1 MFCDIMMQIKH
12 ARHTIMCG
20 GVSLAVLLVS
30 VVTVAIA
37 RKPDS
42 LQRSGSFGLIAGGQY
57 FRHSGAF
64 PVSDIDT
71 CGIYMPA
78 RPLASYL
85 VGLTYDMPMLSF
97 ADISARLLYQRMIGS
112 FTAQSCCTEVFDA
125 RNQQYVPFTREF
137 EYRPDI
143 RSLVVDVGVQ
153 LFPIPS
159 LPFYVRMAGNVT
171 LPIFG
176 ATVTQRERIVSPDF
190 VRFDNN
196 STERITAIGELSGLE
211 AVWGAN
217 AGLGVH
223 IPLSSSVD
231 VYPEISYQ
239 RHFTTIDPI
248 RNWQTESVRLL
259 FGIRYHDRDSVIK
272 QEEPRV
278 LPVKQEIPT
287 TATIV
292 HRPVL
297 SLQAQ
302 PPLVLRQTVVTQTYP
317 LLPYIFFD
325 SASTILRSV
334 YRTQS
339 YAPTFTEKELSK
351 ETLDIYY
358 SLLPIIAQR
367 LLRNPAAVL
376 TIIGTSD
383 SKEAP
388 TEAERLML
396 ARQRADV
403 VTAMLSSIGNIPRQR
418 IVTTVQAMPTVA
430 SSERIPEGVE
440 ENRRVEIVASHP
452 DILAPVVHSRF
463 WEYVFDEKSSM
474 VSMQSNDT
482 SAAWTLS
489 VMYRQTLLKAWSG
502 KGQLP
507 SSYKIALDSLPFK
520 KISSLIAK
528 DDSLTIAVRM
538 QTQSGGILEQT
549 VRQPFHVIADNIEIS
564 RLSLIVFDF
573 DKADISSANKTMMQS
588 FVREALQPTSESVIT
603 GTTDRVGEEQYNMQ
617 LSQARADAVKKYLL
631 ALQPQAT
638 ILSCKGLGESSL
650 LFSNEVP
657 EGRFYCRTVSIIVKT
672 PIRP

>member
-1 MFCDIMMQIKH
+1 MFCDIMIRVKR
-12 ARHTIMCG
+12 AGHTIMCD
-20 GVSLAVLLVS
+20 GVPLLVLLISIVS
-30 VVTVAIA
+30 TAIA
-37 RKPDS
+37 QQPDS
-42 LQRSGSFGLIAGGQY
+42 LQRSGAFGLIAGGQY
-57 FRHSGAF
+57 FRYAGAF
-64 PVSDIDT
+64 PVSNIDT
-71 CGIYMPA
+71 CGIYMPT
-78 RPLASYL
+78 RPVASYL
-85 VGLTYDMPMLSF
+85 VGVTYDMPVLSF
-97 ADISARLLYQRMIGS
+97 VDISARLLYQRMVGS

-125 RNQQYVPFTREF
+125 RNQQYVPFMREF

-176 ATVTQRERIVSPDF
+176 ATVTQRERILSPDF

-196 STERITAIGELSGLE
+196 STERITATGELSDMP

-217 AGLGVH
+217 AGMGTH

-231 VYPEISYQ
+231 IYPEISYQ
-239 RHFTTIDPI
+239 RHFTAIDPI

-259 FGIRYHDRDSVIK
+259 LGIRYHEHDSIVK
-272 QEEPRV
+272 QEESRT
-278 LPVKQEIPT
+278 LPLKQAVTT

-297 SLQAQ
+297 SVQVQ
-302 PPLVLRQTVVTQTYP
+302 SPLALRQTVVTQTYP

-325 SASTILRSV
+325 SASIVLRSV
-334 YRTQS
+334 YRTQGYS
-339 YAPTFTEKELSK
+339 PTFTEKELSK

-358 SLLPIIAQR
+358 SLLPIIVQR
-367 LLRNPAAVL
+367 LLRNPAAIL

-396 ARQRADV
+396 ARKRADAV
-403 VTAMLSSIGNIPRQR
+403 ATILISMGNIPRQR
-418 IVTTVQAMPTVA
+418 ITTTVQAMPTVA
-430 SSERIPEGVE
+430 SSERISEGVE

-474 VSMQSNDT
+474 VTMQTNDT
-482 SAAWTLS
+482 STAWTVFVS
-489 VMYRQTLLKAWSG
+489 YRQTLLKAWSG

-507 SSYKIALDSLPFK
+507 LSYKIALDSLPFK
-520 KISSLIAK
+520 KISALVGK

-538 QTQSGGILEQT
+538 QTQSGGVLEQT
-549 VRQPFHVIADNIEIS
+549 VSQHFRVVADNVEIS

-573 DKADISSANKTMMQS
+573 DKADISSANRTMMQS
-588 FVREALQPTSESVIT
+588 FVREALQPTSELAIT

-617 LSQARADAVKKYLL
+617 LSQTRADAVKKYLI
-631 ALQPQAT
+631 ALQPQAN